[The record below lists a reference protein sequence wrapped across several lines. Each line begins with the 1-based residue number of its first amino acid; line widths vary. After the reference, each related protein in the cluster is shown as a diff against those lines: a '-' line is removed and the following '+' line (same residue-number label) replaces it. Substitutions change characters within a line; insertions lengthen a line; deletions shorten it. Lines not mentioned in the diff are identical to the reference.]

1 MEEMFLPIV
10 IPMEMILLL
19 LHRRIIQL
27 SGYIRPDYTVTLL
40 NAVGNACDQVI
51 VYGKVN
57 NGSINENND
66 IEVYAHRDAYGNV
79 IAKMIK
85 NKASGTIVRPE
96 RSMPA
101 MAVWIITLFAVLVVV
116 CTVLAIGV
124 DPTTPWRYAE
134 QP

>member
-66 IEVYAHRDAYGNV
+66 IEVYGHRDAYGNV
-79 IAKMIK
+79 IAKMIIRR
-85 NKASGTIVRPE
+85 A
-96 RSMPA
+96 A
-101 MAVWIITLFAVLVVV
+101 
-116 CTVLAIGV
+116 
-124 DPTTPWRYAE
+124 
-134 QP
+134 Q